1 MLGSSQ
7 EHCDG
12 KRHLY
17 VLSVTGN
24 VLHIE
29 DSIMSEH
36 KIQENARSLGTFYKL
51 GRSNFIEK
59 RYMPTEIIPVFQLML
74 QLLQNLSL
82 VEYISLQGRHR
93 EVEDR

>member
-29 DSIMSEH
+29 DSIMSQH
-36 KIQENARSLGTFYKL
+36 KIQENARSLGSFYKL
-51 GRSNFIEK
+51 GRSNFIEQEK
-59 RYMPTEIIPVFQLML
+59 HVHRDYPSVSANAAVAAKFK
-74 QLLQNLSL
+74 LSRTHKPSRNTL
-82 VEYISLQGRHR
+82 
-93 EVEDR
+93 